1 MKNLLIFIFIVI
13 GCTPNIKN
21 HEGYIY
27 DYNTRKPLSD
37 VEICL
42 NHNNKNNKDYN
53 CTKTNNK
60 GFFKTDS
67 INSSQYLYIYIDRKL
82 SDSIQTVFTNGGEK
96 YNEYFVNG
104 RKDTAFIDM
113 KQKTIIRQ

>member
-1 MKNLLIFIFIVI
+1 MIFFFTAV
-13 GCTPNIKN
+13 GCTTSIKN

-27 DYNTRKPLSD
+27 DSNTKMPLSNIK
-37 VEICL
+37 ICPER
-42 NHNNKNNKDYN
+42 NNEDLK
-53 CTKTNNK
+53 CVKTDKK
-60 GFFKTDS
+60 GFFKTHR
-67 INSSQYLYIYIDRKL
+67 INLSQYLYIYINEKL

-113 KQKTIIRQ
+113 KLKKIIRQ